1 MSICVDIN
9 GERLK
14 EQDSLQLLF
23 VERDTKSEIS
33 FPLIE
38 NTKRFFYEAK
48 IDLVFYRDFF
58 VKHLFWDV
66 YISYTDGEE
75 IKKKRLLSNDQEI
88 ELLYEYYK
96 ELDKL
101 IIPYTTNKGNFSLK
115 IKEDAFITKI
125 DQAYLTNMGNL
136 HIEGY
141 AVYPK
146 ENNIISQSVLTKTI
160 IFRKGKDENIEELRF
175 LAKNVGRQDLTEE
188 YGKQLERDFD
198 CSGFQI
204 DIPLE
209 EIYQLNTEKSL
220 YKLYIEFSSV
230 VDGIEMVRESSA
242 IKFFPTISKY
252 HSDPLIVK
260 VKNKKKKIEL
270 KRTKKVRNFILK
282 IDDYSTKKEI
292 IKKVKK
298 PWRNFRRSGK
308 LKRIYKKCFKLIGK
322 FPADKKLIMFES
334 FAGKQFSCNPRAIYE
349 YINANYPN
357 YKLYWSI
364 DKKYEKNFVNKDI
377 KYIKRFSIKW
387 LFYMARARYWVI
399 NSRLPLWI
407 PKPKHTIYL
416 QTWHGTPLKR
426 LAADMDEVHMPGT
439 TTAKYKRNFHRESA
453 KWDYLVSPNAYSSEI
468 FSRAFAFDKEMI
480 ESGYPRNDILYTD
493 NNLEAIQDLKKRYEI
508 PLDKKVILYAPTWRD
523 DQFYGKGR
531 YKFDLELNLKQLQE
545 EVGDRYIVILR
556 MHYLIAENFDLGPY
570 EGFAYDFSNHEDIRE
585 LYLVSDILITDYSSV
600 FFDYA
605 NLKRPM
611 IFYVYDFESYR
622 DKLRGFYFDFEK
634 KAPGPL
640 VKTTSEVIETI
651 IDFEKSNFKLSDGF
665 NEFYNK
671 FCYLESGNSS
681 EKVVKRILE
690 KE

>member
-1 MSICVDIN
+1 MDLQQIKCFLSSIYYDKNEMSICVDIN

-308 LKRIYKKCFKLIGK
+308 LK
-322 FPADKKLIMFES
+322 
-334 FAGKQFSCNPRAIYE
+334 
-349 YINANYPN
+349 
-357 YKLYWSI
+357 
-364 DKKYEKNFVNKDI
+364 
-377 KYIKRFSIKW
+377 
-387 LFYMARARYWVI
+387 
-399 NSRLPLWI
+399 
-407 PKPKHTIYL
+407 
-416 QTWHGTPLKR
+416 
-426 LAADMDEVHMPGT
+426 
-439 TTAKYKRNFHRESA
+439 
-453 KWDYLVSPNAYSSEI
+453 
-468 FSRAFAFDKEMI
+468 
-480 ESGYPRNDILYTD
+480 
-493 NNLEAIQDLKKRYEI
+493 
-508 PLDKKVILYAPTWRD
+508 
-523 DQFYGKGR
+523 
-531 YKFDLELNLKQLQE
+531 
-545 EVGDRYIVILR
+545 
-556 MHYLIAENFDLGPY
+556 
-570 EGFAYDFSNHEDIRE
+570 
-585 LYLVSDILITDYSSV
+585 
-600 FFDYA
+600 
-605 NLKRPM
+605 
-611 IFYVYDFESYR
+611 
-622 DKLRGFYFDFEK
+622 
-634 KAPGPL
+634 
-640 VKTTSEVIETI
+640 
-651 IDFEKSNFKLSDGF
+651 
-665 NEFYNK
+665 
-671 FCYLESGNSS
+671 
-681 EKVVKRILE
+681 
-690 KE
+690 